1 MNSLDIVR
9 KVLDPDTAERFHIC
23 GDTTDVSVFSKE
35 GEKGVTHLALLTFA
49 TALNSF
55 SASQRLPESQVDL
68 PLFMETL
75 DREFENQVEVACRR
89 TPSIREQFR
98 TETKDIFHKIN
109 RAAAQASPTT
119 S

>member
-9 KVLDPDTAERFHIC
+9 EVLGPETAERFHIC
-23 GDTTDVSVFSKE
+23 GDTTNVSVFSNP

-75 DREFENQVEVACRR
+75 DQEFENKVEVECRR
-89 TPSIREQFR
+89 TPSIRKQFR
-98 TETKDIFHKIN
+98 TETQEIFHKIK
-109 RAAAQASPTT
+109 RVAVQAS
-119 S
+119 